1 MGTQEYVKISGCVE
15 EIIYKNEDT
24 GFCVLD
30 ISVDNEL
37 ICAVGTMVSVEPG
50 EELELTGYFDTH
62 PVHGEQFK
70 VQMVERRLPATSSA
84 IRRYLSSGVVKGIGP
99 ATARNI
105 VNCFGD
111 DTLKIIEESPMRL
124 AEVPGI
130 SAAKAQ
136 KLAGAFAQVFGVRT
150 LMMFLS
156 KYQITPMQSVAIYKE
171 WGTGAMDLIKQNP
184 YILSRASFGIS
195 FATADAMALAFH
207 LPPENED
214 RILAGIQFVLKHN
227 TANGHTG
234 LPLRLLLPTA
244 ARMLA
249 LSESVVEDTL
259 VRAVESGELY
269 RMEDAPDLIFLPE
282 YYMAQQNIVSRLSLM
297 LSVYREPQP
306 QIEDA
311 ISLIEEEKG
320 ICYESL
326 QRKAIAQAAQQP
338 VFVLTG
344 GPGTGKTTTVNG
356 MIELFEQQGKTVLLT
371 APTGRAAKRMTEVTG
386 REAKTIHRL
395 LEVEPGYAQTGKLI
409 FSHNE
414 QNPLYGD
421 VVIVDEVSMVDT
433 LLFDALLRG
442 MKPTAKLVLVGDF
455 HQLPSVGAGN
465 VLRDLI
471 ESDCVPT
478 VSLTQIF
485 RQAAKS
491 LIVTNAHAIVNG
503 QMPELSKKDNDFF
516 FLPQSD
522 TKQAAQLIADL
533 CATRLPHTYG
543 FSPTEDIQ
551 VLCPQ
556 RKGDLGVIVL
566 NQYLQERLNPAA
578 DTKTQWKSP
587 TYLFREQD
595 KVMQI
600 RNNYDIPWKR
610 GEESGAGIFNGDIGI
625 IRMIDRGSRTMAVDF
640 DSKIAYYSFDMSKEL
655 ELAYAVTVHKSQ
667 GSEFDAIIVPVM
679 GGYDKL
685 YFRNLL
691 YTAVTRA
698 KKILILVGQRSRIS
712 FMVQNDKKMRRYTGL
727 SKMLKE
733 RVIS

>member
-15 EIIYKNEDT
+15 EIIYKNEVT

-338 VFVLTG
+338 VFILTG

-610 GEESGAGIFNGDIGI
+610 GEEAGAGIFNGDIGI

>member
-338 VFVLTG
+338 VFILTG

-556 RKGDLGVIVL
+556 RKRRSRCDCAQSVFAG
-566 NQYLQERLNPAA
+566 AA
-578 DTKTQWKSP
+578 KSCRRYKNAVEKP
-587 TYLFREQD
+587 YLFVPR
-595 KVMQI
+595 
-600 RNNYDIPWKR
+600 
-610 GEESGAGIFNGDIGI
+610 AG
-625 IRMIDRGSRTMAVDF
+625 
-640 DSKIAYYSFDMSKEL
+640 
-655 ELAYAVTVHKSQ
+655 
-667 GSEFDAIIVPVM
+667 
-679 GGYDKL
+679 
-685 YFRNLL
+685 
-691 YTAVTRA
+691 
-698 KKILILVGQRSRIS
+698 
-712 FMVQNDKKMRRYTGL
+712 
-727 SKMLKE
+727 
-733 RVIS
+733 

>member
-1 MGTQEYVKISGCVE
+1 MGAQEYIKISGCVE

-37 ICAVGTMVSVEPG
+37 VCAVGTMVSVEPG
-50 EELELTGYFDTH
+50 EELDLTGYFDTH

-156 KYQITPMQSVAIYKE
+156 KYQVTPMQSVAIYKE
-171 WGTGAMDLIKQNP
+171 WGNYAMDLIKQNP

-195 FATADAMALAFH
+195 FATADAMATALS

-227 TANGHTG
+227 TANGHTA
-234 LPLRLLLPTA
+234 LPFRLLLPTA
-244 ARMLA
+244 AKL
-249 LSESVVEDTL
+249 LQLPEE
-259 VRAVESGELY
+259 AVEEVLRKAVSDGELY
-269 RMEDAPDLIFLPE
+269 EEDGTPDLVFLPE
-282 YYMAQQNIVSRLSLM
+282 YYTAQKSIVSRISLM
-297 LSVYREPQP
+297 LSSYREPQP
-306 QIEDA
+306 QIDEV
-311 ISLIEEEKG
+311 ISLIESEKG
-320 ICYESL
+320 IHYESL
-326 QRKAIAQAAQQP
+326 QRKAIAQAAEHP
-338 VFVLTG
+338 VFILTG

-356 MIELFEQQGKTVLLT
+356 MIELFEQQGKTVMLT
-371 APTGRAAKRMTEVTG
+371 APTGRAAKRMTEVSG
-386 REAKTIHRL
+386 KEAKTIHRL
-395 LEVEPGYAQTGKLI
+395 LEVEPGYAQTGKLV

-442 MKPTAKLVLVGDF
+442 MKPTAKLILVGDY

-485 RQAAKS
+485 RQAAQS
-491 LIVTNAHAIVNG
+491 LIVTNAHAIVSG
-503 QMPELSKKDNDFF
+503 EMPELRRKDNDFF
-516 FLPQSD
+516 FLPQND
-522 TKQAAQLIADL
+522 GRAAAQLIADL
-533 CATRLPHTYG
+533 CATRLPNTYG

-578 DTKTQWKSP
+578 PGKTEWKSP

-610 GEESGAGIFNGDIGI
+610 GEEAGAGIFNGDIGI
-625 IRMIDRGSRTMAVDF
+625 IRMIDRGSRTMAVEF
-640 DSKIAYYSFDMSKEL
+640 DSRVAYYSFDMSKEL

-667 GSEFDAIIVPVM
+667 GSEFDAIIMPVM

-698 KKILILVGQRSRIS
+698 KKILILVGQQSRIA

-727 SKMLKE
+727 SKML
-733 RVIS
+733 RGQMLS

>member
-338 VFVLTG
+338 VFILTG

-610 GEESGAGIFNGDIGI
+610 GEEAGAGIFNGDIGI

>member
-338 VFVLTG
+338 VFILTG

-395 LEVEPGYAQTGKLI
+395 LEVEPGYAQTGNLI

>member
-338 VFVLTG
+338 VFILTG

>member
-234 LPLRLLLPTA
+234 LPQRLLLPTA

-338 VFVLTG
+338 VFILTG